1 MFRYYAWLAV
11 RSLRRNPVLTA
22 LMVFAIALGVGATM
36 TSYTVL
42 HGMSGNP
49 IPDKSDQLFAVQIDN
64 WGPKGRTKADY
75 DPEDQVTH
83 KDAVALMA
91 AKAAPRQTADFG
103 VGFSVTPENREIK
116 PFDIGGHAV
125 FADFFPMFQ
134 TPFRYGG
141 GWSAAEDEARAAV
154 VVLSKATNEKIFGDV
169 NSVGR
174 TVDFDG
180 RLFRVVGVLDAWD
193 PKPRFYDVTSGGFE
207 EPDAAFIP
215 YNFAID
221 NEVQGRGNNNC
232 NSDPGP
238 GRAAYLNS
246 ECIWNQMWVELPT
259 PAAVASYQEF
269 LKRYSDEQRRIG
281 RFTWDPHNKLRNVT
295 EWLEFNGVVGDDARI
310 SVLLALSFLLV
321 CVVNTVGLMLAKF
334 MGRSGEI
341 GVRRALGAT
350 KRALF
355 AQCLVESGAIGAS
368 GGLIGL
374 GLTWLGLAGMRG
386 LLPQELQM
394 FAHLNWPMTLTT
406 LALAIT
412 ATLLAGLYP
421 TWRAAQVQPA
431 WQLKSN

>member
-64 WGPKGRTKADY
+64 WGPKGRDKQDY
-75 DPEDQVTH
+75 DPQDQVTY

-103 VGFSVTPENREIK
+103 IGFSVTPENREIK

-125 FADFFPMFQ
+125 FADFFAMFD
-134 TPFRYGG
+134 TPFRFGG
-141 GWSAAEDEARAAV
+141 GWSAADDEARAAV
-154 VVLSKATNEKIFGDV
+154 VVLSRKTNEKIFGDV

-180 RLFRVVGVLDAWD
+180 RPFRVVGVLDTWD

-207 EPDAAFIP
+207 DPDELFVPFNYAV
-215 YNFAID
+215 D

-238 GRAAYLNS
+238 GRAAYLAS
-246 ECIWNQMWVELPT
+246 ECIWIQMWVELPT
-259 PAAVASYQEF
+259 TAAVDSYQAF

-281 RFTWDPHNKLRNVT
+281 RFTWDPRNKIRNVT
-295 EWLEFNGVVGDDARI
+295 QWLEFNGVVSDDARI

-355 AQCLVESGAIGAS
+355 AQCLVESGAIGVS

-374 GLTWLGLAGMRG
+374 GLTWLGLLGMRG
-386 LLPQELQM
+386 LLPAELQM
-394 FAHLNWPMTLTT
+394 FAQLNWPMTLATVA
-406 LALAIT
+406 LALT